1 MKFVMIADL
10 SDSFST
16 STRIES
22 PKTQNILQIVKHSF
36 ALVLGSCNHRL
47 PANSYHKIL
56 SFHGINEFHGINST
70 LSSMVCLYFYCL
82 LYNVYL
88 FIIQEKRGWVHSD
101 NDNFA
106 LHIANSCQDTDI
118 IIMFFFVV
126 SFMIL
131 FVLSQM
137 SRPNALEWYVLC
149 FSQCLWDVEIMFI
162 KKHKCCSLVY
172 SSSG

>member
-1 MKFVMIADL
+1 MIKIKSSNRSTEMKWNLWWLQIFR
-10 SDSFST
+10 DSFST
-16 STRIES
+16 STKIES

-101 NDNFA
+101 NVF
-106 LHIANSCQDTDI
+106 LI
-118 IIMFFFVV
+118 I
-126 SFMIL
+126 S
-131 FVLSQM
+131 LSTL
-137 SRPNALEWYVLC
+137 PTVAK
-149 FSQCLWDVEIMFI
+149 IPI
-162 KKHKCCSLVY
+162 
-172 SSSG
+172 